1 MKLYKLLFLFILIPT
16 ILIAND
22 NKKHEKSK
30 TINKKF
36 TVNKN
41 ATLYISNKYGN
52 LNVTTWNQNRI
63 EIEVKITVKGD
74 DISNI
79 EQKLNAIDVHF
90 EASENLVEARTKIES
105 TKSKWSWWGKN
116 NTNYKIN
123 YFVKMPKTN
132 NADLN
137 NKYGNIELGI
147 LEGKANLNCDYGN
160 LEVDKL
166 LNETNSINLDYC
178 GSSEINYMKSG
189 SVNIDYSKLRIENSE
204 NLKVNADYSTVRIGK
219 TTTLNFN
226 SDYGSI
232 SASNVTTVIG
242 ATDYAAVKIGTLK
255 KKLKINTDYG
265 SIRVQNIVKGF
276 DNITIDGSY
285 AGIKLGTSS
294 DNNFKFNIDLGY
306 AGFNYPKEHVD
317 MFKSIKKSTKK
328 HYEGTFGKGNSN
340 STINIKS
347 RYGGVSLKIND

>member
-1 MKLYKLLFLFILIPT
+1 MKLYKLLFLFILFPT

-22 NKKHEKSK
+22 DKKHEKSK
-30 TINKKF
+30 TISKNF

-74 DISNI
+74 DLSNI

-90 EASENLVEARTKIES
+90 EASESLVEARTKIES
-105 TKSKWSWWGKN
+105 TKSKWSWWGKS

-123 YFVKMPKTN
+123 YFVKMPITN

-137 NKYGNIELGI
+137 NKYGSIELGS

-160 LEVDKL
+160 VEVDKL
-166 LNETNSINLDYC
+166 LNDTNSINLDYC
-178 GSSEINYMKSG
+178 GNSEINFMKSG
-189 SVNIDYSKLRIENSE
+189 SVNIDYSKLRIVNSE
-204 NLKVNADYSTVRIGK
+204 DLKVNADYSTIKIG
-219 TTTLNFN
+219 TTTNLKFN

-232 SASNVTTVIG
+232 SVNNVSTIVG
-242 ATDYAAVKIGTLK
+242 GTDYAAIKIGTLK
-255 KKLKINTDYG
+255 KALKINTDYG
-265 SIRVQNIVKGF
+265 SIRVQDIAKGF
-276 DNITIDGSY
+276 ENITIDGSY

-294 DNNFKFNIDLGY
+294 DNNFNFTIDLGY
-306 AGFNYPKEHVD
+306 AGFNYPKDNVD
-317 MFKSIKKSTKK
+317 MFKSIKKSSKK

>member
-1 MKLYKLLFLFILIPT
+1 MKLYKLLFLFILFPT

-22 NKKHEKSK
+22 DKKHEKSK
-30 TINKKF
+30 TISKNF

-74 DISNI
+74 DLSNI

-90 EASENLVEARTKIES
+90 EASESLVEARTKIES
-105 TKSKWSWWGKN
+105 TKSKWSWWGKS

-123 YFVKMPKTN
+123 YFVKMPITN

-137 NKYGNIELGI
+137 NKYGSIELGS

-160 LEVDKL
+160 VEVDKL
-166 LNETNSINLDYC
+166 LNDTNSINLDYC
-178 GSSEINYMKSG
+178 GNSEINFMKSG
-189 SVNIDYSKLRIENSE
+189 SVNIDYSKLRIVNSE
-204 NLKVNADYSTVRIGK
+204 DLKINADYSTIKIG
-219 TTTLNFN
+219 TTTNLKFN

-232 SASNVTTVIG
+232 SVNNVSTIVG
-242 ATDYAAVKIGTLK
+242 GTDYAAIKIGTLK
-255 KKLKINTDYG
+255 KALKINTDYG
-265 SIRVQNIVKGF
+265 SIRVQDIAKGF
-276 DNITIDGSY
+276 ENITIDGSY

-294 DNNFKFNIDLGY
+294 DNNFNFTIDLGY
-306 AGFNYPKEHVD
+306 AGFNYPKDNVD
-317 MFKSIKKSTKK
+317 MFKSIKKSSKK

-347 RYGGVSLKIND
+347 SYGGVSLKIND